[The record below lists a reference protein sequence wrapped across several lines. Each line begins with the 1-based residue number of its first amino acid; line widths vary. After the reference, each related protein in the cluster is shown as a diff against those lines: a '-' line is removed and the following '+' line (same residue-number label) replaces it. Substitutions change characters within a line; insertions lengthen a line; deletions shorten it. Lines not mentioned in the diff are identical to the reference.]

1 MVGWASLPLDSL
13 VTLSIGP
20 EVATCS
26 LVKAVLLDT
35 LPMEY
40 PREDWAML
48 LLMEWSN
55 VVEGE
60 WGAPCLSNLDNN
72 AGRTCH
78 HLSLHHFPGCGWLG
92 YFAP

>member
-1 MVGWASLPLDSL
+1 MVGWATLPLDSL
-13 VTLSIGP
+13 VTLPIGP

-60 WGAPCLSNLDNN
+60 EGEEGGGIGGGTATDAMEEMVSISDQE
-72 AGRTCH
+72 
-78 HLSLHHFPGCGWLG
+78 
-92 YFAP
+92 